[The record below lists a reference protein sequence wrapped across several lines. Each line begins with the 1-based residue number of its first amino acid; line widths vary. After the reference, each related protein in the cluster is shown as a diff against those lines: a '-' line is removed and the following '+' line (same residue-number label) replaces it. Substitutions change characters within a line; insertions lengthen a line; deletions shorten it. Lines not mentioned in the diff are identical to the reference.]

1 MLGKEEILYGKAW
14 TRWGDLQFDV
24 LIEEMAEL
32 TKEICK
38 MRRRKNNSDEICEE
52 LADVKIMIE
61 QMELRFGKERCE
73 AFRQAKL
80 ARLEKTMD
88 VV

>member
-1 MLGKEEILYGKAW
+1 MNEDELYGKAW
-14 TRWGDLQFDV
+14 QRWGGLQFDV
-24 LIEEMAEL
+24 LMEEMAEL

-38 MRRRKNNSDEICEE
+38 MRRGKDNRDEICEE
-52 LADVKIMIE
+52 IADVSVVLE
-61 QMELRFGKERCE
+61 QMKAHFGREKCE

-80 ARLEKTMD
+80 ARLEKTLE